1 MQNCTSPA
9 AQIPRC
15 TTAANDRPAGFEIE
29 EIIERE
35 PYPDVE
41 HQSRRSYIFA
51 RRPREKSMK
60 MPPSQAMR
68 LFAESDVIAS
78 LNLWKRFS
86 MLRRSLPSAVADL
99 VFR

>member
-1 MQNCTSPA
+1 
-9 AQIPRC
+9 
-15 TTAANDRPAGFEIE
+15 
-29 EIIERE
+29 
-35 PYPDVE
+35 
-41 HQSRRSYIFA
+41 
-51 RRPREKSMK
+51 MK